1 MGARV
6 SKASIM
12 RQAERRLVEA
22 AERFTVP
29 LRMGDGLSEP
39 ALQELKSALRETGLA
54 WCGEPNL
61 PKAVVSVLIA
71 LAPTVEGASYL
82 YDEEAASRIRDVS
95 LELQDLIF
103 QTIVSQP

>member
-1 MGARV
+1 
-6 SKASIM
+6 M
-12 RQAERRLVEA
+12 RQAARRLIEA

-29 LRMGDGLSEP
+29 LRMGDGMSEP
-39 ALQELKSALRETGLA
+39 ALKELKSALSEVGLA
-54 WCGEPNL
+54 WRDEPNL

-71 LAPTVEGASYL
+71 LAPAIEGASYL

-103 QTIVSQP
+103 QEIVPT